1 MYLLKRIGLFLLFP
15 CLLKAQTTGA
25 FQNGGQQ
32 VPGDNK
38 KQTALDSLIGYQAFK
53 FIQNPQN
60 CGISIGVAIN
70 GVNYF
75 YNYGETRRN
84 TKAAATQ
91 NTIYE
96 IGSVSATF
104 CGILLAKAVAENKLK
119 LSDDI
124 RKYIPRTYPDL
135 MFDKTVIQ
143 LQHLANH
150 TSGLPAIPENMEQ
163 QAGYDPLNPYRNYD
177 RQKIYDYL
185 TAVHLS
191 SEPGTVCEY
200 SSLGI
205 TLLGIIL
212 ETVYQKPFEDLVLEK
227 ICMPNQMGNTGIL
240 LSKAQSGALAS
251 GYNQNGEP
259 TPAWEL
265 GEFDAAGGLRST
277 TTDMLKYL
285 NFNLEEKDGAVKL
298 SHQPTFSG
306 RQTLGL
312 GWFIKKTKQGN
323 TFTWHN
329 GATFGF
335 SSFCG
340 FIKEKNC
347 SLVILANSATS
358 LDYIG
363 IAILNHLQQ

>member
-1 MYLLKRIGLFLLFP
+1 MYLLKRIGLFLLFSGA
-15 CLLKAQTTGA
+15 LKAQITGA
-25 FQNGGQQ
+25 FQTGGQ
-32 VPGDNK
+32 PFLSDNK
-38 KQTALDSLIGYQAFK
+38 KQTALDSLIDDNVYK
-53 FIQNPQN
+53 FMQNPQN
-60 CGISIGVAIN
+60 CGISIGIAIN

-75 YNYGETRRN
+75 YNYGEAKRN
-84 TKAAATQ
+84 TKATTTQ

-96 IGSVSATF
+96 IGSVTATF
-104 CGILLAKAVAENKLK
+104 CGILLAKAVTENKLK
-119 LSDDI
+119 LTDDI

-135 MFDKTVIQ
+135 IFDKTFIQ

-150 TSGLPAIPENMEQ
+150 TSGLPAIPDNMEQ
-163 QAGYDPLNPYRNYD
+163 QAGYDPLNPYKHYD

-205 TLLGIIL
+205 ALLGIIL

-227 ICMPNQMGNTGIL
+227 ICLPNQMGSTGIH
-240 LSKAQSGALAS
+240 LSARQSGSLAF
-251 GYNQNGEP
+251 GYNQNGGP
-259 TPAWEL
+259 TPAWDL

-277 TTDMLKYL
+277 TADMLKYL
-285 NFNLEEKDGAVKL
+285 NFNLQEKDEAVKL
-298 SHQPTFSG
+298 SHKPTFSG

-335 SSFCG
+335 SSLCG
-340 FIKEKNC
+340 FVKEKDC
-347 SLVILANSATS
+347 SLVILANSATNM
-358 LDYIG
+358 DYIG
-363 IAILNHLQQ
+363 IAILNYLQQ